1 MKILDLVLKGKWYD
15 MISDGIKREEYR
27 EIKPYWIK
35 RIMKCVRWCSKG
47 LVQAERKLGYAYCY
61 DNLVNGKRL
70 CYSQQD
76 GGACCGTLS
85 DFTAISGGY
94 THVRFHRGYTNTT
107 MLFKCEGITIGHGRK
122 EWGAPEEEV
131 FIIKLGERV

>member
-15 MISDGIKREEYR
+15 IISDGTKREEYR
-27 EIKPYWIK
+27 EIKPYWAQRLFMTGDYMAVLK
-35 RIMKCVRWCSKG
+35 PHEYKAGTEDYVKCV
-47 LVQAERKLGYAYCY
+47 
-61 DNLVNGKRL
+61 KRL
-70 CYSQQD
+70 NQPNGYSD
-76 GGACCGTLS
+76 HARF
-85 DFTAISGGY
+85 DRF

-131 FIIKLGERV
+131 FIIKLGERL